1 MHYKFQRV
9 YIVEKSLSE
18 RLAKKE
24 LTKEKTKG
32 TKNKV
37 VFLTLRSDINEA
49 ITAGWAIKAI
59 WGILSEEGKVNFSYK
74 TFRTYVSRLIF
85 EEGLAQKN
93 NVNSSDTNLSKKQTR
108 NKVAAIPTF
117 TFQSKPNPE
126 ELL

>member
-9 YIVEKSLSE
+9 YSVEKSLSA
-18 RLAKKE
+18 RLAKRASIK
-24 LTKEKTKG
+24 KKTEG

-37 VFLTLRSDINEA
+37 AFLALHNDINEA
-49 ITAGWAIKAI
+49 IKAGWAIKAI
-59 WGILSEEGKVNFSYK
+59 WEILSEEGKINFSYK

-85 EEGLAQKN
+85 EETHAQKN
-93 NVNSSDTNLSKKQTR
+93 IVNSSDANCFIKKTE